1 MLQLTFPRKD
11 TYTILITYF
20 PQIYCMVAPVKLDEN
35 YKRILVKS
43 FCSSLFCCLMLPVP
57 IGTFL

>member
-20 PQIYCMVAPVKLDEN
+20 PQIYCMVLPVNLYEN
-35 YKRILVKS
+35 KKRIYRILLLLLI
-43 FCSSLFCCLMLPVP
+43 FLFDASG
-57 IGTFL
+57 IGRNVL